1 MRALMMFLLA
11 LSLVLPLSLSS
22 AFADNYPSKPIKIIV
37 PSKAGGSTDTG
48 ARLFIK
54 AAKKS
59 WPDAKFVIKN
69 VPGSGGQK
77 GFEEIAK
84 ARKDGYTIGM
94 VFTTQVVSH
103 IVAKRAR
110 YTLDSFHV
118 MGSIMQDPLIVAVPK
133 DSPITGMEAFIK
145 AAKSHSLTTA
155 VNGIGSDDF
164 IAAKKLE
171 KLTGVTFNLLP
182 TKGSTEQKAMILGG
196 HVEASIMNLSQLHA
210 QHKAGTARII
220 AILDENRSEIIPNV
234 KTAVEQGFPVS
245 MTATRGFVAPAGVD
259 KEILAK
265 LDDLLAK
272 VQKDEEL
279 RAEFKKDVFFLLPL
293 SGEKYQAY
301 LQGLQAETQV
311 FYDQNPW

>member
-1 MRALMMFLLA
+1 MFLLA
-11 LSLVLPLSLSS
+11 VSFALPLSLSS
-22 AFADNYPSKPIKIIV
+22 AFAGDYPSRPIKIIV

-94 VFTTQVVSH
+94 IFTTQVVSH
-103 IVAKRAR
+103 VVAKRAR

-118 MGSIMQDPLIVAVPK
+118 MGSIMEDPLILAVPK
-133 DSPITGMEAFIK
+133 DSPITGMETFIK
-145 AAKSHSLTTA
+145 AAKSHALTTA

-171 KLTGVTFNLLP
+171 KLTGVTLNLLP

-220 AILDENRSEIIPNV
+220 AILDENRSEIIPEV
-234 KTAVEQGFPVS
+234 KTAAEQGFPVS

-259 KEILAK
+259 AKILAK
-265 LDDLLAK
+265 LDALLAN

-279 RAEFKKDVFFLLPL
+279 QAEFKKDVFFLLPL

>member
-1 MRALMMFLLA
+1 MRTLMMFLLA

-22 AFADNYPSKPIKIIV
+22 AFAGDYPSRPIKIIV

-94 VFTTQVVSH
+94 IFTTQVVSH
-103 IVAKRAR
+103 VVAKRAR

-220 AILDENRSEIIPNV
+220 AILDENRSEIIPDV

>member
-1 MRALMMFLLA
+1 MRKVMTLLLA
-11 LSLVLPLSLSS
+11 LSLALPPSLSS
-22 AFADNYPSKPIKIIV
+22 AFAGEYPSKPIKIIV

-48 ARLFIK
+48 ARVFIK
-54 AAKKS
+54 AAKKY

-84 ARKDGYTIGM
+84 AKKDGHTIGM
-94 VFTTQVVSH
+94 IFTTQVVAH
-103 IVAKRAR
+103 VVAKRAR

-118 MGSIMQDPLIVAVPK
+118 MGNVMQDPLIVAVPK
-133 DSPITGMEAFIK
+133 DSPITGMEDFIK
-145 AAKSHSLTTA
+145 EAKTRSLTTA

-164 IAAKKLE
+164 VAAKKLE
-171 KLTGVTFNLLP
+171 AQTGVAFNLLP

-196 HVEASIMNLSQLHA
+196 HVDASIMNLSQLHS

-220 AILDENRSEIIPNV
+220 AILDDNRSEILPEV
-234 KTAVEQGFPVS
+234 KTATEQGFPVT

-259 KEILAK
+259 KAKLAK

-272 VQKDEEL
+272 VQKDEEFI
-279 RAEFKKDVFFLLPL
+279 AECKKDVFFLLPM
-293 SGEKYQAY
+293 SGEKYLEY
-301 LQGLQAETQV
+301 LQGLQAETQT
-311 FYDQNPW
+311 FYDKNPW

>member
-1 MRALMMFLLA
+1 MRKVMTLVLA
-11 LSLVLPLSLSS
+11 LSLALPLSLST
-22 AFADNYPSKPIKIIV
+22 AFAGKYPSKPIKIIV

-54 AAKKS
+54 AAKKY

-84 ARKDGYTIGM
+84 GRKDGYTIGM
-94 VFTTQVVSH
+94 IFTTQVVAH
-103 IVAKRAR
+103 VVAKRAR

-118 MGSIMQDPLIVAVPK
+118 MGNVMQDPLIVAVPK
-133 DSPITGMEAFIK
+133 NSDITDMAGFIK
-145 AAKSHSLTTA
+145 AAKAGSLTTA

-164 IAAKKLE
+164 VAAKKLE
-171 KLTGVTFNLLP
+171 QQTGVSFNLLP

-196 HVEASIMNLSQLHA
+196 HVDASVMNLSQLQA

-220 AILDENRSEIIPNV
+220 AILDENRSDILPEV
-234 KTAVEQGFPVS
+234 KTAGEQGFPVT

-259 KEILAK
+259 KKILAS

-272 VQKDEEL
+272 VQKDEEFI
-279 RAEFKKDVFFLLPL
+279 AECTKDVFFLLPMNGVDYL
-293 SGEKYQAY
+293 AY
-301 LQGLQAETQV
+301 LTDLQAETQT

>member
-22 AFADNYPSKPIKIIV
+22 AFAGDYPSRPIKIIV